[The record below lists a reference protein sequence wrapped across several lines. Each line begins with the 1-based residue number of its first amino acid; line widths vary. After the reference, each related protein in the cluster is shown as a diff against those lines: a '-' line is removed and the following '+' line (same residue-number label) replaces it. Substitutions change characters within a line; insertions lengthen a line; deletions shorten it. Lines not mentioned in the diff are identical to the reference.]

1 MIFPDGV
8 SKVYLNRINEGHTDW
23 PVSVV
28 VDGVPDIENVTQALE
43 TGPYGRCVYE
53 SDNDV
58 VDHQV
63 F

>member
-1 MIFPDGV
+1 MRFP
-8 SKVYLNRINEGHTDW
+8 VYLNRINEGHTDW

-28 VDGVPDIENVTQALE
+28 VDGIPDIENVTQALK

-63 F
+63 L